1 MKDRDMFEPSQAL
14 FRVDPLHHLFS
25 LVIAFKP
32 SPDWF
37 LGAHQFDLC
46 DKEEWVN
53 YFELPLY
60 PWDAGTKDGV
70 SYEVHKCLVC
80 VGNTLTAAGLT

>member
-80 VGNTLTAAGLT
+80 VGLQRPD